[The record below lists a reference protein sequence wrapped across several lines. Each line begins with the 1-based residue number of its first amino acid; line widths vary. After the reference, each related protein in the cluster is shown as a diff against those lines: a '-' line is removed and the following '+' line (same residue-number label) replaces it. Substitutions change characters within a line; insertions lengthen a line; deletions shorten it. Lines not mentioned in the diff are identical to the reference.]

1 MGYRKRGGENEPRG
15 ISSEWIHRHLC
26 LAKVSVHASSNSKR
40 PFCPALVCSLSN
52 AVSYRTTRGSI
63 YVFPPRSD
71 RYESLSFSVRS
82 ILQTINMCIAMG
94 YLALEFLSLISLLDL
109 YFQVRILLVTKVQV
123 ECLKENCSQFFEN
136 CGRQL
141 WISIP
146 NVSNDSKR
154 LKRSLACNGQ
164 AAFPPSRA
172 LPHPLPYSG

>member
-71 RYESLSFSVRS
+71 RYESLS
-82 ILQTINMCIAMG
+82 
-94 YLALEFLSLISLLDL
+94 LSLCSFDFTNDKYVHRDGISCLGI
-109 YFQVRILLVTKVQV
+109 FILNLVTRFIFPSWNFIRTVTKVQV

-136 CGRQL
+136 CGR
-141 WISIP
+141 
-146 NVSNDSKR
+146 
-154 LKRSLACNGQ
+154 
-164 AAFPPSRA
+164 
-172 LPHPLPYSG
+172 